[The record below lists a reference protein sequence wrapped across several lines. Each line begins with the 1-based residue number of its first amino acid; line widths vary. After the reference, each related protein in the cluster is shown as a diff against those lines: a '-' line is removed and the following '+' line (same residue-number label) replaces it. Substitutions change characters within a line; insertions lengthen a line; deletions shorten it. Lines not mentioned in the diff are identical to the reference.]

1 MKLIVDLFKG
11 PGNLAWDLGRFVAFG
26 AGVAMVAGQAWNIWL
41 GLPIDLGPGGL
52 GGGLGAVLAGQAALI
67 FAKDKAGSD
76 ARAVAA
82 LTPTAASAA
91 PCPPARPKRKAR
103 RK

>member
-26 AGVAMVAGQAWNIWL
+26 AGAAMLAGQVWNIIL
-41 GLPIDLGPGGL
+41 GLPIELGPTGL
-52 GGGLGAVLAGQAALI
+52 GGGLGAVMAGQAALI
-67 FAKDKAGSD
+67 FAKDKAGAD
-76 ARAVAA
+76 ARLTQAVTSNVKDDGQQAA
-82 LTPTAASAA
+82 N
-91 PCPPARPKRKAR
+91 RR